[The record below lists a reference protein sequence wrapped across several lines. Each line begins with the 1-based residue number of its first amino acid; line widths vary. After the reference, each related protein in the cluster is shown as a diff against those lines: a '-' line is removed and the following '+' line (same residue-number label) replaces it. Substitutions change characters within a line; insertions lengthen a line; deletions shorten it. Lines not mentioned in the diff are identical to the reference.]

1 MWLNRMEHSIVNKQ
15 HTTINQRADQTT
27 WLSLAAIADYLDG
40 ELINVHAEDEI
51 RVESISTD
59 SRNIHAKQLFWALK
73 GERFDA
79 HDFVAN
85 LASRDPN
92 IPHKA
97 AAALVHRPI
106 DCALPQIVVA
116 DTYQAL
122 ATLARRWREQFGKP
136 VIALTGSNGKTT
148 LKEMLAAIL
157 SQQGQVMATAG
168 NFNNEIGMPL
178 TLLRLRESDDYAVI
192 EMGAN
197 HFGEIAYLTDI
208 AQPDV
213 ALVNNAGA
221 AHLEGFGSIKG
232 VSRAK
237 GEIFQGLSSGD
248 NTNKG
253 IAIINADD
261 QYADYWRSINTE
273 HKIITFGM
281 DNPADVQGELQP
293 DGSLHITLPEQQ
305 TVAVQLPLLGRH
317 NALNALAASAAAIAV
332 NASPKSIK
340 QGLECLRAVKG
351 RLALVKGQN
360 KSTLIDDT
368 YNANPSSIEKAIDVL
383 AARQGRR
390 VLVLGDV
397 AEIGDNGE
405 QLHRDIGV
413 YAAKANIDAFYGF
426 GQAIQAAC
434 EAFQQ
439 VSQQTQTDK
448 ESHFFTDMPALLQ
461 ALEIEIQPNTTLL
474 AKGSR
479 SMKMERVIMA
489 FENKAAS
496 ANKEE
501 GAC

>member
-15 HTTINQRADQTT
+15 HTTVNQSANQTA
-27 WLSLAAIADYLDG
+27 WLSLQAIADYLEG
-40 ELINVHAEDEI
+40 ELINVQAGDDI
-51 RVESISTD
+51 KVESLSTD
-59 SRNIHAKQLFWALK
+59 SRHIHAKQLFWALK

-85 LASRDPN
+85 LASSDPST
-92 IPHKA
+92 PHKA
-97 AAALVHRPI
+97 AAALVHRRI
-106 DCALPQIVVA
+106 DCTLPQIVVS

-122 ATLARRWREQFGKP
+122 TTLARRWREQFHKP

-157 SQQGQVMATAG
+157 SQQGRVMATAG

-178 TLLRLRESDDYAVI
+178 TLLRLRAADDYAVI

-213 ALVNNAGA
+213 AIVNNAGA

-237 GEIFQGLSSGD
+237 GEIFQGLSSD
-248 NTNKG
+248 NTDKG

-281 DNPADVQGELQP
+281 DNPADVHGELQP
-293 DGSLHITLPEQQ
+293 DGSLEITLPEQQ
-305 TVAVQLPLLGRH
+305 TVVVQLPLLGRH

-332 NASPKSIK
+332 SASPNSIK
-340 QGLECLRAVKG
+340 QGLESLQAVKG

-360 KSTLIDDT
+360 NSTLIDDT

-405 QLHRDIGV
+405 QHHREIGE
-413 YAAKANIDAFYGF
+413 YAAQANIDAFYGF

-439 VSQQTQTDK
+439 ATSQTDT

-461 ALEIEIQPNTTLL
+461 ALQLEIQPNTTLL

-479 SMKMERVIMA
+479 SMKMERVIAA

>member
-1 MWLNRMEHSIVNKQ
+1 M
-15 HTTINQRADQTT
+15 
-27 WLSLAAIADYLDG
+27 ADYLDG
-40 ELINVHAEDEI
+40 ELINVPIGNPVIVD
-51 RVESISTD
+51 SLSTD
-59 SRNIHAKQLFWALK
+59 SRHIQANQLFWALK

-79 HDFVAN
+79 HDFVVN
-85 LASRDPN
+85 LASNDPH

-106 DCALPQIVVA
+106 DCALPQIVVS

-122 ATLARRWREQFGKP
+122 ATLARRWREQFNKP

-178 TLLRLRESDDYAVI
+178 TLLRLRDADDYAVI

-213 ALVNNAGA
+213 AIVNNAGA

-237 GEIFQGLSSGD
+237 GEIFQGLSS
-248 NTNKG
+248 NKTHKTQKG

-273 HKIITFGM
+273 HEIITFGM
-281 DNPADVQGELQP
+281 DHPADVHGELQA
-293 DGSLHITLPEQQ
+293 DGSLQIMLPKQQ
-305 TVAVQLPLLGRH
+305 TVVVQLPLLGQH

-332 NASPKSIK
+332 NASLASIK
-340 QGLECLRAVKG
+340 QGLESLQAVKG
-351 RLALVKGQN
+351 RLAPIKGQN
-360 KSTLIDDT
+360 NSTLIDDT

-405 QLHRDIGV
+405 QLHREIGE
-413 YAAKANIDAFYGF
+413 YAAQAHIDVLYGF
-426 GQAIQAAC
+426 GEAIQATC

-439 VSQQTQTDK
+439 AGK
-448 ESHFFTDMPALLQ
+448 ESHFFSEMPLLLKALQ
-461 ALEIEIQPNTTLL
+461 IEIQPNTTLL

-479 SMKMERVIMA
+479 SMKMERVIAA
-489 FENKAAS
+489 FENKSAS